1 MTSADLASLIEPVK
15 AIAQEASRR
24 ILDIYLGGFHVTEKA
39 DRSPVT
45 EADMIAH
52 DSILQ
57 GLTGLTPAIP
67 VLSEEAAE
75 IDFTERSRWQT
86 LWLVDPLDGTREFI
100 RRNDQFCVNIAL
112 IQGHRAVFGLIMIPV
127 TGVCYFAYRHGGA
140 FKQSPDHAPRRIHT
154 RRIEPEQPI
163 RVTSSRASYSG
174 KSLQAYLERLGQ
186 HDHIGVGGAL
196 KSCLVAEG
204 KVDLY
209 PRFGPTYE
217 WDTAAAQ
224 VIVEEAGGGLTD
236 TQMRP
241 LRYNVR
247 PGLMNPDFFVFGD
260 PEHNWSRYLPKRN
273 PVIT

>member
-1 MTSADLASLIEPVK
+1 MTSSDLAGLIEPVQ

-39 DRSPVT
+39 DKSPVT

-57 GLTGLTPAIP
+57 GLIGLTPDIP

-75 IDFTERSRWQT
+75 IDFAERRDWKW

-100 RRNDQFCVNIAL
+100 RHNDQFSVNIAL
-112 IQGHRAVFGLIMIPV
+112 IEEHRAVFGLIMIPV
-127 TGVCYFAYRHGGA
+127 TGVCYFAYEHGGA
-140 FKQSPDHAPRRIHT
+140 FKQTPKHPPRRIHS
-154 RRIEPEQPI
+154 RRIEAGQPI

-174 KSLQAYLERLGQ
+174 KSLQAYLERLGK
-186 HDHIGVGGAL
+186 HDHVGVGGAL

-204 KVDLY
+204 RVDLY

-224 VIVEEAGGGLTD
+224 VIVEEAGGGVTD
-236 TQMRP
+236 TQMQP
-241 LRYNVR
+241 LRYNAR
-247 PGLMNPDFFVFGD
+247 PSLMNPDFFVFGD
-260 PEHNWSRYLPKRN
+260 PEHDWSQYLPKRN
-273 PVIT
+273 PVST

>member
-1 MTSADLASLIEPVK
+1 MTSSDLAGLVEPVK

-24 ILDIYLGGFHVTEKA
+24 ILDIYLGGFKVTEKA
-39 DRSPVT
+39 DKSPVT

-52 DSILQ
+52 DSILR
-57 GLTGLTPAIP
+57 GLTGLTPDIP
-67 VLSEEAAE
+67 VLSEEAVE
-75 IDFTERSRWQT
+75 IDFAERRGWNW

-100 RRNDQFCVNIAL
+100 RHNDQFSVNIAL
-112 IQGHRAVFGLIMIPV
+112 IEAHRAVFGLIMIPV
-127 TGVCYFAYRHGGA
+127 TGVCYFAYEHGGA
-140 FKQSPDHAPRRIHT
+140 FKQSPDHPPRRIHT
-154 RRIEPEQPI
+154 RRIEPGQSI

-174 KSLQAYLERLGQ
+174 KSLQAYLERLGK
-186 HDHIGVGGAL
+186 HDHVGVGGAL

-241 LRYNVR
+241 LRYNAR
-247 PGLMNPDFFVFGD
+247 PSLMNSDFFVFGD
-260 PEHNWSRYLPKRN
+260 PEHDWSQYLPKRN